1 MDMERSEWI
10 CDILVEVELAVSGDR
25 LDVRNKEQR
34 KIKNTWVF
42 GLSNLVNE
50 MIMVFTEVERFG
62 MNGF

>member
-1 MDMERSEWI
+1 MERSEWI
-10 CDILVEVELAVSGDR
+10 CDILVEVELAVSEDR